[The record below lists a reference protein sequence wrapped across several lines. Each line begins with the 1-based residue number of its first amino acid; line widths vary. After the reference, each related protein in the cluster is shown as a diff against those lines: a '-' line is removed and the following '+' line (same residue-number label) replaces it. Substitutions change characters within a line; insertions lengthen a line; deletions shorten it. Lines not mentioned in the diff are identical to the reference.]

1 MILDPL
7 MSESSYTT
15 EQITEIVGGRL
26 VMNSPD
32 DHRIVD
38 LLTDSR
44 KIIHPET
51 SLFFAI
57 NGERHDG
64 HKFIPELIVQGVRNF
79 VVSDYS
85 ENLALLQ
92 ANFIVVGE
100 SLVAMQKLAAW
111 HRQRFHFPVVG
122 ITGSNGKTI
131 VKEWLYQ
138 LLRADKNIVRSP
150 KSFNSLVGVP
160 LSLWLMNEENQLGLI
175 EAGISRP
182 GEMEK
187 LQSMIQPT
195 IGIFTNIGSAHDEN
209 FIGPQQKVEEKMKL
223 FLGVD
228 TLIYCKDF
236 PLIHDTVQHTLFDQ
250 ENVRYF
256 TWSKKSKAD
265 LQIRRITK
273 GTDESE
279 IQGVYNN
286 QFHKIRI
293 PFTDDASVDNAI
305 HCWSLMIVLGYEQ
318 DLIKERMHFLNPVA
332 MRLEM
337 KTGINNTS
345 VINDSYNSDIGSL
358 TIALDF
364 LNQQKQHN
372 TRTIILS
379 DILQSGRNEENLYRE
394 VAGLLL
400 AKGVDKMI
408 GIGDAI
414 LRQQHLFSTPA
425 KFFASTEEFLRD
437 ASISDFREE
446 TILLK
451 GARPFGFEKIGKMLQ
466 QKAHETVMEINL
478 NALVHNLNY
487 YRSRVKPTTKMM
499 AMVKA
504 MSYGTGSFEI
514 ANILQFH
521 HVDYLA
527 VAYTDEGVDLR
538 KTGITLPIMVMNPE
552 VQSFEAMIRYR
563 LEPEIYN
570 FRLLNQLNE
579 VLRKHD
585 GEPFRIHIKFDTG
598 MRRLGF
604 EESELNELVVRL
616 RNNRNLRIESVFSHL
631 AASDEAEH
639 DGFTRIQLE
648 RFARMSKAVQEEF
661 EYPICKHILNS
672 SGILRFSEAQ
682 FDMVRLGIGLYGFA
696 STNNE
701 QQQLQHVAT
710 LKTTIS
716 QIKSV
721 PANETIG
728 YSRKGKLTRDSLI
741 ATVAIGYADGINRRL
756 GNGVG
761 TMIVNG
767 KRAPLVG
774 SVCMD
779 MCMLDITDIP
789 AREGDEVI
797 VFGSELSV
805 NEVATALGT
814 IPYEIIAGV
823 SQRVK
828 RVYYQE

>member
-1 MILDPL
+1 
-7 MSESSYTT
+7 
-15 EQITEIVGGRL
+15 
-26 VMNSPD
+26 
-32 DHRIVD
+32 
-38 LLTDSR
+38 
-44 KIIHPET
+44 
-51 SLFFAI
+51 
-57 NGERHDG
+57 
-64 HKFIPELIVQGVRNF
+64 
-79 VVSDYS
+79 
-85 ENLALLQ
+85 
-92 ANFIVVGE
+92 
-100 SLVAMQKLAAW
+100 
-111 HRQRFHFPVVG
+111 
-122 ITGSNGKTI
+122 
-131 VKEWLYQ
+131 
-138 LLRADKNIVRSP
+138 
-150 KSFNSLVGVP
+150 
-160 LSLWLMNEENQLGLI
+160 
-175 EAGISRP
+175 
-182 GEMEK
+182 
-187 LQSMIQPT
+187 
-195 IGIFTNIGSAHDEN
+195 
-209 FIGPQQKVEEKMKL
+209 
-223 FLGVD
+223 
-228 TLIYCKDF
+228 
-236 PLIHDTVQHTLFDQ
+236 
-250 ENVRYF
+250 
-256 TWSKKSKAD
+256 
-265 LQIRRITK
+265 
-273 GTDESE
+273 
-279 IQGVYNN
+279 
-286 QFHKIRI
+286 
-293 PFTDDASVDNAI
+293 
-305 HCWSLMIVLGYEQ
+305 
-318 DLIKERMHFLNPVA
+318 MHFLNPVA

-337 KTGINNTS
+337 KNGINNTS
-345 VINDSYNSDIGSL
+345 VINDSYNSDVGSL

-372 TRTIILS
+372 TRTVILS
-379 DILQSGRNEENLYRE
+379 DILQSGRNEESLYRE
-394 VAGLLL
+394 VAQLLL

-414 LRQQHLFSTPA
+414 HRQQQLFSIPA
-425 KFFASTEEFLRD
+425 KFYSTTDDFLRE
-437 ASISDFREE
+437 ASISDFRDE

-504 MSYGTGSFEI
+504 MSYGSGSFEI

-527 VAYTDEGVDLR
+527 VAYSDEGVELR
-538 KTGITLPIMVMNPE
+538 KAGITLPIMVMNPE

-585 GEPFRIHIKFDTG
+585 GDPFRIHIKLDTG

-604 EESELNELVVRL
+604 EEGDINELVVRL
-616 RNNRNLRIESVFSHL
+616 RNNKNIRVESVFSHL

-639 DGFTRIQLE
+639 DGFTRIQLD
-648 RFARMSKAVQEEF
+648 RFTRMSKDIQQEF
-661 EYPICKHILNS
+661 EYPISRHILNS

-696 STNNE
+696 ATNNE

-716 QIKSV
+716 QIKNV

-728 YSRKGKLTRDSLI
+728 YSRRGKLSRDSII

-756 GNGVG
+756 GNGTG
-761 TMIVNG
+761 SMLVNG
-767 KRAPLVG
+767 KRAPIVG

-797 VFGSELSV
+797 VFGTDLPVIEM
-805 NEVATALGT
+805 ATALGT
-814 IPYEIIAGV
+814 IPYEVLAGV

>member
-1 MILDPL
+1 MA
-7 MSESSYTT
+7 ESVYSI
-15 EQITEIVGGRL
+15 EQIAEIVGGKL
-26 VMNSPD
+26 VINDPD

-57 NGERHDG
+57 KGERHDG
-64 HKFIPELIVQGVRNF
+64 HRFIPELIVQGVRNF
-79 VVSDYS
+79 IVSDYPES
-85 ENLALLQ
+85 FSALR
-92 ANFIVVGE
+92 ANFIIVPE
-100 SLVAMQKLAAW
+100 ALVAMQMLAAF
-111 HRQRFHFPVVG
+111 HRQRFHFPVLG

-150 KSFNSLVGVP
+150 KSFNSQVGVP
-160 LSLWLMNEENQLGLI
+160 LSLWLMNEEHQLALI

-187 LQSMIQPT
+187 LQNMIRPT
-195 IGIFTNIGSAHDEN
+195 IGIFTNIGTAHDEN
-209 FIGPQQKVEEKMKL
+209 FQGPQQKVDEKMKL
-223 FLGVD
+223 FLGVEN
-228 TLIYCKDF
+228 LIYCRDF
-236 PLIHDTVQHTLFDQ
+236 AIIHDTVQRTLFDH
-250 ENVRYF
+250 EKIRCF
-256 TWSKKSKAD
+256 TWSRKAKAD
-265 LQIRRITK
+265 LQIGRITK
-273 GTDESE
+273 GTDETE
-279 IQGVYNN
+279 IQAVYNN

-305 HCWSLMIVLGYEQ
+305 HCWSLMIVLGYAQ
-318 DLIKERMHFLNPVA
+318 DIISERMHFLNPVA

-337 KTGINNTS
+337 KNGINNTS
-345 VINDSYNSDIGSL
+345 VINDSYNSDVGSL

-372 TRTIILS
+372 TRTVILS
-379 DILQSGRNEENLYRE
+379 DILQSGRNEESLYRE
-394 VAGLLL
+394 VAQLLL

-414 LRQQHLFSTPA
+414 HRQQQLFGIPA
-425 KFFASTEEFLRD
+425 KFYATTDDFLRE
-437 ASISDFREE
+437 ASISDFRDE

-504 MSYGTGSFEI
+504 MSYGSGSFEI

-527 VAYTDEGVDLR
+527 VAYSDEGVELR
-538 KTGITLPIMVMNPE
+538 TAGITLPIMVMNPE

-585 GEPFRIHIKFDTG
+585 GDPFRIHIKLDTG

-604 EESELNELVVRL
+604 EEGDINELVVRL
-616 RNNRNLRIESVFSHL
+616 RNNKNIRVESVFSHL

-648 RFARMSKAVQEEF
+648 RFTRMSKDIQQEF
-661 EYPICKHILNS
+661 EYPINRHILNS

-696 STNNE
+696 ATNNE

-716 QIKSV
+716 QIKNV

-728 YSRKGKLTRDSLI
+728 YSRRGKLSRDSII

-756 GNGVG
+756 GNGTG
-761 TMIVNG
+761 SMLVNG
-767 KRAPLVG
+767 KRAPIVG

-797 VFGSELSV
+797 VFGTDLPVIEM
-805 NEVATALGT
+805 ATALGT
-814 IPYEIIAGV
+814 IPYEVLAGV

-828 RVYYQE
+828 RIYYQE

>member
-1 MILDPL
+1 MIHDSK
-7 MSESSYTT
+7 MAESVYSI
-15 EQITEIVGGRL
+15 EQIAEIVGGKL
-26 VMNSPD
+26 VINDPD

-57 NGERHDG
+57 KGERHDG
-64 HKFIPELIVQGVRNF
+64 HRFIPELIVQGVRNF
-79 VVSDYS
+79 IVSDYPES
-85 ENLALLQ
+85 FSALR
-92 ANFIVVGE
+92 ANFIIVPE
-100 SLVAMQKLAAW
+100 ALVAMQMLAAF
-111 HRQRFHFPVVG
+111 HRQRFHFPVLG

-150 KSFNSLVGVP
+150 KSFNSQVGVP
-160 LSLWLMNEENQLGLI
+160 LSLWLMNEEHQLALI

-187 LQSMIQPT
+187 LQTMIRPT
-195 IGIFTNIGSAHDEN
+195 IGIFTNIGTAHDEN
-209 FIGPQQKVEEKMKL
+209 FQGPQQKVDEKMKL
-223 FLGVD
+223 FLGVEN
-228 TLIYCKDF
+228 LIYCRDYAI
-236 PLIHDTVQHTLFDQ
+236 IHDTVQRTLFDQ
-250 ENVRYF
+250 EQIRCF
-256 TWSKKSKAD
+256 TWSRKAKAD
-265 LQIRRITK
+265 LQVGRITK
-273 GTDESE
+273 GTDETE
-279 IQGVYNN
+279 IQAVYNN

-305 HCWSLMIVLGYEQ
+305 HCWSLMIVLGYAQ
-318 DLIKERMHFLNPVA
+318 DIISERMHFLNPVA

-337 KTGINNTS
+337 KNGINNTS
-345 VINDSYNSDIGSL
+345 VINDSYNSDVGSL

-372 TRTIILS
+372 TRTVILS
-379 DILQSGRNEENLYRE
+379 DILQSGRNEESLYRE
-394 VAGLLL
+394 VAQLLL

-414 LRQQHLFSTPA
+414 HRQQQLFSIPA
-425 KFFASTEEFLRD
+425 KFYSTTDDFLRE
-437 ASISDFREE
+437 ASISDFRDE

-504 MSYGTGSFEI
+504 MSYGSGSFEI

-527 VAYTDEGVDLR
+527 VAYSDEGVELR
-538 KTGITLPIMVMNPE
+538 KAGITLPIMVMNPE

-585 GEPFRIHIKFDTG
+585 GDPFRIHIKLDTG

-604 EESELNELVVRL
+604 EEGDINELVVRL
-616 RNNRNLRIESVFSHL
+616 RNNKNIRVESVFSHL

-639 DGFTRIQLE
+639 DGFTRIQLD
-648 RFARMSKAVQEEF
+648 RFTRMSKDIQQEF
-661 EYPICKHILNS
+661 EYPISRHILNS

-696 STNNE
+696 ATNNE

-716 QIKSV
+716 QIKNV

-728 YSRKGKLTRDSLI
+728 YSRRGKLSRDSII

-756 GNGVG
+756 GNGTG
-761 TMIVNG
+761 SMLVNG
-767 KRAPLVG
+767 KRAPIVG

-797 VFGSELSV
+797 VFGTDLPVIEM
-805 NEVATALGT
+805 ATALGT
-814 IPYEIIAGV
+814 IPYEVLAGV

>member
-1 MILDPL
+1 MA
-7 MSESSYTT
+7 ESVYSI
-15 EQITEIVGGRL
+15 EQIAEIVGGKL
-26 VMNSPD
+26 VINDPD

-57 NGERHDG
+57 KGERHDG
-64 HKFIPELIVQGVRNF
+64 HRFIPELIVQGVRNF
-79 VVSDYS
+79 IVSDYPES
-85 ENLALLQ
+85 FSALR
-92 ANFIVVGE
+92 ANFIIVPE
-100 SLVAMQKLAAW
+100 ALVAMQMLAAF
-111 HRQRFHFPVVG
+111 HRQRFHFPVLG

-150 KSFNSLVGVP
+150 KSFNSQVGVP
-160 LSLWLMNEENQLGLI
+160 LSLWLMNEEHQLALI

-187 LQSMIQPT
+187 LQNMIRPT
-195 IGIFTNIGSAHDEN
+195 IGIFTNIGTAHDEN
-209 FIGPQQKVEEKMKL
+209 FQGPQQKVDEKMKL
-223 FLGVD
+223 FLGVEN
-228 TLIYCKDF
+228 LIYCRDF
-236 PLIHDTVQHTLFDQ
+236 AIIHDTVQRTLFDH
-250 ENVRYF
+250 EKIRCF
-256 TWSKKSKAD
+256 TWSRKAKAD
-265 LQIRRITK
+265 LQIGRITK
-273 GTDESE
+273 GTDETE
-279 IQGVYNN
+279 IQAVYNN

-305 HCWSLMIVLGYEQ
+305 HCWSLMIVLGYAQ
-318 DLIKERMHFLNPVA
+318 DIISERMHFLNPVA

-337 KTGINNTS
+337 KNGINNTS
-345 VINDSYNSDIGSL
+345 VINDSYNSDVGSL

-372 TRTIILS
+372 TRTVILS
-379 DILQSGRNEENLYRE
+379 DILQSGRNEESLYRE
-394 VAGLLL
+394 VAQLLL

-414 LRQQHLFSTPA
+414 HRQQQLFGIPA
-425 KFFASTEEFLRD
+425 KFYATTDDFLRE
-437 ASISDFREE
+437 ASISDFRDE

-504 MSYGTGSFEI
+504 MSYGSGSFEI

-527 VAYTDEGVDLR
+527 VAYSDEGVELR
-538 KTGITLPIMVMNPE
+538 KAGITLPIMVMNPE

-585 GEPFRIHIKFDTG
+585 GDPFRIHIKLDTG

-604 EESELNELVVRL
+604 EEGDINELVVRL
-616 RNNRNLRIESVFSHL
+616 RNNKNIRVESVFSHL

-639 DGFTRIQLE
+639 DGFTRIQLD
-648 RFARMSKAVQEEF
+648 RFTRMSKDIQQEF
-661 EYPICKHILNS
+661 EYPINRHILNS

-696 STNNE
+696 ATNNE

-716 QIKSV
+716 QIKNV

-728 YSRKGKLTRDSLI
+728 YSRRGKLSRDSII

-756 GNGVG
+756 GNGTG
-761 TMIVNG
+761 SMLVNG
-767 KRAPLVG
+767 KRAPIVG

-797 VFGSELSV
+797 VFGTDLPVIEM
-805 NEVATALGT
+805 ATALGT
-814 IPYEIIAGV
+814 IPYEVLAGV

-828 RVYYQE
+828 RIYYQE

>member
-1 MILDPL
+1 MLNTGI
-7 MSESSYTT
+7 SETYYSI
-15 EQITEIVGGRL
+15 EQIAEIVGGQL
-26 VMNSPD
+26 ILND
-32 DHRIVD
+32 AGDNRISD

-44 KIIHPET
+44 KIVHPEN

-57 NGERHDG
+57 VGERHDG
-64 HKFIPELIVQGVRNF
+64 HKFIQELVVQGVRNF
-79 VVSDYS
+79 IVSEYR
-85 ENLALLQ
+85 ENYNVLK
-92 ANFIVVGE
+92 ANFIVVNE
-100 SLVAMQKLAAW
+100 ALAAMQKLAAF
-111 HRQRFHFPVVG
+111 HRQRFHIPVVG

-138 LLRADKNIVRSP
+138 LLRSDKNIVRSP
-150 KSFNSLVGVP
+150 KSFNSQVGVP
-160 LSLWLMNEENQLGLI
+160 LSLWLMNDEHQLALI

-187 LQSMIQPT
+187 LQNMIKPT

-209 FIGPQQKVEEKMKL
+209 FLGSQQKVEEKLKL

-236 PLIHDTVQHTLFDQ
+236 SLIHDTIQRTLFDQ
-250 ENVRYF
+250 EKLRFF

-265 LQIRRITK
+265 LQIGRITK
-273 GTDESE
+273 STDESE

-286 QFHKIRI
+286 QFHTIRI

-305 HCWSLMIVLGYEQ
+305 HCWALMINLGYDQ
-318 DLIKERMHFLNPVA
+318 DVIRERMHFLNPVA

-337 KTGINNTS
+337 KNGINNTS

-372 TRTIILS
+372 VRTIILS

-394 VAGLLL
+394 VAQLLS

-408 GIGDAI
+408 GIGEAI
-414 LRQQHLFSTPA
+414 VRQQQMFKLPA
-425 KFFASTEEFLRD
+425 KFFASTDDFLRES
-437 ASISDFREE
+437 SISDFRDE

-487 YRSRVKPTTKMM
+487 YRSRIKPTTKLM

-504 MSYGTGSFEI
+504 MSYGSGSFEI

-527 VAYTDEGVDLR
+527 VAYTDEGVELR
-538 KTGITLPIMVMNPE
+538 EAGITLPIMVMNPE

-563 LEPEIYN
+563 LEPEMYN

-585 GEPFRIHIKFDTG
+585 GDPFRIHIKLDTG

-604 EESELNELVVRL
+604 EESEINELVVRL
-616 RNNRNLRIESVFSHL
+616 RNNKNIRVESVFSHL

-639 DGFTRIQLE
+639 DGFTQLQLD
-648 RFARMSKAVQEEF
+648 RFVKMSKAIQQEF
-661 EYPICKHILNS
+661 EYPITRHILNS

-682 FDMVRLGIGLYGFA
+682 MDMVRLGIGLYGFA
-696 STNNE
+696 ATNNE

-721 PANETIG
+721 PSNETIG

-761 TMIVNG
+761 SMLVNG
-767 KRAPLVG
+767 KKAPIIG
-774 SVCMD
+774 NVCMD

-789 AREGDEVI
+789 AKEGDEVI
-797 VFGSELSV
+797 VFGADPTVTEIA
-805 NEVATALGT
+805 NALGT
-814 IPYEIIAGV
+814 IPYEILAGV

-828 RVYYQE
+828 RIYYQE

>member
-1 MILDPL
+1 MT
-7 MSESSYTT
+7 ESAYSI
-15 EQITEIVGGRL
+15 EQIAAITGGRL
-26 VMNSPD
+26 VVNDPE

-44 KIIHPET
+44 KIVHPET

-57 NGERHDG
+57 KGERHDG
-64 HKFIPELIVQGVRNF
+64 HKFIPELIIQGVHNF
-79 VVSDYS
+79 VISDYQEHYS
-85 ENLALLQ
+85 SLR
-92 ANFIVVGE
+92 ANFIIVDE
-100 SLVAMQKLAAW
+100 ALASMQKLAAF
-111 HRQRFHFPVVG
+111 HRQRFHFPLVG

-150 KSFNSLVGVP
+150 KSFNSQVGVP
-160 LSLWLMNEENQLGLI
+160 LSLWLMNEEHQLGLI

-187 LQSMIQPT
+187 LQNMIRPT
-195 IGIFTNIGSAHDEN
+195 IGVFTNIGTAHDEN
-209 FIGPQQKVEEKMKL
+209 FLGPQQKVEEKLKL
-223 FLGVD
+223 FPGVE

-236 PLIHDTVQHTLFDQ
+236 GLIHDTVQHTLFDH
-250 ENVRYF
+250 EKVRYF
-256 TWSKKSKAD
+256 TWSRKSKAD
-265 LQIRRITK
+265 LQIGRITK

-293 PFTDDASVDNAI
+293 PFIDDASVDNAI
-305 HCWSLMIVLGYEQ
+305 HCWAMMIVLGYEQ
-318 DLIKERMHFLNPVA
+318 ETIRERMCFLNPVA

-364 LNQQKQHN
+364 LNQQKQHA

-379 DILQSGRNEENLYRE
+379 DILQSGRNEENLYHE
-394 VAGLLL
+394 VAHLLQ

-408 GIGDAI
+408 GIGEAI
-414 LRQQHLFSTPA
+414 LRQQKLFTIPA
-425 KFFASTEEFLRD
+425 KFFASTDDFLKE
-437 ASISDFREE
+437 ASISDFRDE

-466 QKAHETVMEINL
+466 QKAHETVMEVNL

-504 MSYGTGSFEI
+504 MSYGSGSFEI

-527 VAYTDEGVDLR
+527 VAYSDEGVDLR
-538 KTGITLPIMVMNPE
+538 KAGITLPIMVMNPE

-585 GEPFRIHIKFDTG
+585 GDPFRIHVKLDTG

-604 EESELNELVVRL
+604 EESEINELVVRT
-616 RNNRNLRIESVFSHL
+616 RNNRNIRIESVFSHL

-648 RFARMSKAVQEEF
+648 RFNRMSKSIQQEF
-661 EYPICKHILNS
+661 EYPICRHILNS

-696 STNNE
+696 STSNE

-741 ATVAIGYADGINRRL
+741 ATVAIGYADGINRRF
-756 GNGVG
+756 GNGAG
-761 TMIVNG
+761 TMLVNG
-767 KRAPLVG
+767 KRVPVVG

-779 MCMLDITDIP
+779 MCMLDITDVP
-789 AREGDEVI
+789 AKEGDEVV
-797 VFGSELSV
+797 VFGTDLPVTEMASI
-805 NEVATALGT
+805 LGT
-814 IPYEIIAGV
+814 IPYEVLAGI